1 MAREFLTGLNLNKNE
16 LLNARVQN
24 LSTAPSNPATGQIYF
39 DTSLGV
45 LRQYNGSTWKNYTTS
60 GDIVNA
66 DISAS
71 AAIALSKL
79 ATDPLD
85 RANHTGTQTASTIS
99 DFDTQVR
106 TSRLDQMAV
115 PQADLDLNSQKITGL
130 ADPTSAQDAA
140 TKAYVDAARSG
151 LDVKDS
157 VRAASTGNVDI
168 SGGTFGGSLDS
179 VSLSDGDRVLLKDQ
193 TTGSQNGIY
202 VYSSATSTFTRA
214 TDANS
219 DAEVTSGMFVFVEE
233 GTDNGDNGYVLTTDN
248 PITLNTTALVF
259 AQFSGAGQIVAG
271 DGLTKS
277 GNTLNV
283 GGTANRITVGADTV
297 DIASTYVGQ
306 ASITTLGTIATGTW
320 EGDTVAVAYGGTGA
334 TTAADARANLGAT
347 TKYSADNPSLTPSSG
362 IVTWTV
368 THSLGTEDV
377 VVQLRDKSTG
387 ATVEVDVTVT
397 STSVVTL
404 SWVASAT
411 VSAAAYRVVVIG

>member
-60 GDIVNA
+60 GDIVDA

-79 ATDPLD
+79 ATDPLA

>member
-16 LLNARVQN
+16 LLNARIQN
-24 LSTAPSNPATGQIYF
+24 LSTAPSNPATGQVYF

-106 TSRLDQMAV
+106 TNRLDQMAV
-115 PQADLDLNSQKITGL
+115 PTASLDLNSQKITGL
-130 ADPTSAQDAA
+130 ADPTNAQDAA

-168 SGGTFGGSLDS
+168 SGGTFAGSLDG
-179 VSLSDGDRVLLKDQ
+179 VTLADGDRVLLKDQ
-193 TTGSQNGIY
+193 GTGSQNGIY
-202 VYSSATSTFTRA
+202 TYSSGTSTFTRA
-214 TDANS
+214 ADANS
-219 DAEVTSGMFVFVEE
+219 DAEVTAGMFVFVEE
-233 GTDNGDNGYVLTTDN
+233 GNDNGDNGYVLTTDN

-283 GGTANRITVGADTV
+283 GGTTDRITVGADTV

-347 TKYSADNPSLTPSSG
+347 TKHSADNPSLTPSSG